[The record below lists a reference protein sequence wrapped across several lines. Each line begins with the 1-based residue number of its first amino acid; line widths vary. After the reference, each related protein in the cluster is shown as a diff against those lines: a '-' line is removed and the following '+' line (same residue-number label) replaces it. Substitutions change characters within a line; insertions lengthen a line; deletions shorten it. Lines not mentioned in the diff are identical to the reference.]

1 MNTTIQPNRFA
12 LILDKDAIKAA
23 LEHAATW
30 NLKPR
35 VCRPL
40 DTYTGKGYNAELSR
54 YDEAVEA
61 LAIADEDLPEDS
73 VAGDSVEE
81 LLLSADD
88 ISDDLDL

>member
-12 LILDKDAIKAA
+12 LILDKDTIKEA
-23 LEHAATW
+23 LEHAAKW

-54 YDEAVEA
+54 YDEAIEA
-61 LAIADEDLPEDS
+61 AAITEEDLPEDS
-73 VAGDSVEE
+73 VAGDSVEDV
-81 LLLSADD
+81 LLSADD

>member
-12 LILDKDAIKAA
+12 LILDKDTIKDA
-23 LEHAATW
+23 LEHAAKW

-40 DTYTGKGYNAELSR
+40 DTYTGKGYNAEVSR

-61 LAIADEDLPEDS
+61 SAIAEEDLPEDS
-73 VAGDSVEE
+73 VED
-81 LLLSADD
+81 LLLAAED
-88 ISDDLDL
+88 ISHDLNDELDI